1 MKTKKDPI
9 SDFRNAYNNAIL
21 SQNAFIS
28 MNIRKHFKPLNTL
41 VFGACGSGKG
51 RYIVKP
57 NILQMNASY
66 VITDPKGENLDATG
80 EMLRRNGYNVRVFG
94 ITPSILENGR
104 TMKYNP
110 LKYCRDEKS
119 VMSLAQYLLE
129 FWHGENDRLDPFW
142 EDATKMFLC
151 SCISLLVL
159 HPQNDERPYAQIPE
173 IIGKETYPATLFG
186 LLELVRLAKDLK
198 KFGKIFENVREFEVT
213 GEKEDAVPFCLQS
226 YDVFSLSGA
235 KTLQTIVITAEVAL
249 DRFSIKQLR
258 DLTDTDTI
266 DLDSFGKGRDAL
278 FLIIQPSNNTYN
290 FLIAL
295 LFDQL
300 WSHLWDLSD
309 EIHSGKC
316 KKMVLKNG
324 ELVRYFPE
332 EAVEKGIEDKVQAIR
347 NSRIQYV
354 SPNGLPEGQD
364 FAEGIY
370 VAADG
375 KGGKVEEPVKI
386 DNGWY
391 EIIDADNEVVSR
403 RSTREMAE
411 KYLAD
416 LKNADVLAIGDKDS
430 LGHIR
435 FILDEFPNIAEFP
448 GFKGKLSTMRAIDAS
463 ATIIYQSVIQ
473 LNGQYPDDYE
483 VIDANCPIKIY
494 MGGDE
499 LATCEYFA
507 KKIGHRPIPGLNK
520 YSTHSIEFDA
530 RPILSVDEIRK
541 LPYSTEIICCQ
552 NEKPMLD
559 EKFDYQKHKN
569 YRLTRDFAE
578 DCGLRE
584 KDTLRFRL

>member
-9 SDFRNAYNNAIL
+9 KDFRNAHNNAIL

-28 MNIRKHFKPLNTL
+28 MNTRKHFKPLNTL

-51 RYIVKP
+51 RFIVKP

-66 VITDPKGENLDATG
+66 VITDPISENLDATG
-80 EMLRRNGYNVRVFG
+80 EMLRRNGYNVRVFC
-94 ITPSILENGR
+94 TSPSVLEDGR

-119 VMSLAQYLLE
+119 VMFLAGHLLE
-129 FWHGENDRLDPFW
+129 LWHKEDGRLDPFW
-142 EDATKMFLC
+142 EDATKMLLC

-159 HPQNDERPYAQIPE
+159 HPQNDERTYAQIPE

-186 LLELVRLAKDLK
+186 LLELIRLAKDLE

-213 GEKEDAVPFCLQS
+213 DNNEDAVPFCLKS
-226 YDVFSLSGA
+226 YYIFSLGGA
-235 KTLQTIVITAEVAL
+235 RILREIVMAAAVAL

-266 DLDSFGKGRDAL
+266 DLDSFGKGKDAL
-278 FLIIQPSNNTYN
+278 FLIPQYNNTYN
-290 FLIAL
+290 FLVAL
-295 LFDQL
+295 LFEQL
-300 WSHLWDLSD
+300 WSHLWALSD

-332 EAVEKGIEDKVQAIR
+332 KAVEKGIEDKIQAIR
-347 NSRIQYV
+347 NAQIRYV
-354 SPNGLPEGQD
+354 SPNHLPEGED
-364 FAEGIY
+364 FAEGVYIT
-370 VAADG
+370 ADG
-375 KGGKVEEPVKI
+375 KGGKIEEPVKI

-391 EIIDADNEVVSR
+391 EIVDADDEVVTR
-403 RSTREMAE
+403 RSTRGMAE

-416 LKNADVLAIGDKDS
+416 LKNAEVLTIGDKDS
-430 LGHIR
+430 LGHIK
-435 FILDEFPNIAEFP
+435 FMLDEFPNIAEFF
-448 GFKGKLSTMRAIDAS
+448 GFKEKLSTMRAIDAS
-463 ATIIYQSVIQ
+463 ATIIYQSVTQ
-473 LNGQYPDDYE
+473 LKGQYPDDYE
-483 VIDANCPIKIY
+483 VIEANCPIKIY

-499 LATCEYFA
+499 VATCEYFS
-507 KKIGHRPIPGLNK
+507 KQIGHRPLPGFNK
-520 YSTHSIEFDA
+520 YNTHSIEFDA
-530 RPILSVDEIRK
+530 RAILNADEIGR
-541 LPYSTEIICCQ
+541 LPYSKEIICCH
-552 NEKPMLD
+552 NEKPILD

-578 DCGLRE
+578 DCGLKE
-584 KDTLRFRL
+584 EDTLRFHL

>member
-1 MKTKKDPI
+1 MKTKEDPI
-9 SDFRNAYNNAIL
+9 KDFRNAYNNAIL

-28 MNIRKHFKPLNTL
+28 MNTRKHFKPLNTL
-41 VFGACGSGKG
+41 VFGVCGSGKG
-51 RYIVKP
+51 RFIVKP
-57 NILQMNASY
+57 NILQMNANY
-66 VITDPKGENLDATG
+66 VVTDPISENLDATG

-94 ITPSILENGR
+94 TAPSILEDGR

-119 VMSLAQYLLE
+119 VISLAEHLLE
-129 FWHGENDRLDPFW
+129 IWHKEDDRLDPFW
-142 EDATKMFLC
+142 EDATKMLLC

-173 IIGKETYPATLFG
+173 IIGKETYPVTLFG
-186 LLELVRLAKDLK
+186 LLELVRLAEDLK
-198 KFGKIFENVREFEVT
+198 KFGEIFENIREFEVT
-213 GEKEDAVPFCLQS
+213 GKNEDAVPFCLKS
-226 YDVFSLSGA
+226 YDAFSLSGA
-235 KTLQTIVITAEVAL
+235 KTLREIVIAAEVAL

-278 FLIIQPSNNTYN
+278 FLISPYDNKTYN
-290 FLIAL
+290 FLISL
-295 LFDQL
+295 LFEQL

-324 ELVRYFPE
+324 ELIRYFPE

-347 NSRIQYV
+347 NSRIKYV
-354 SPNGLPEGQD
+354 SPKNLPEGQD

-370 VAADG
+370 IATDG
-375 KGGKVEEPVKI
+375 KGGKIEEPVKI

-416 LKNADVLAIGDKDS
+416 LKTAEVLAIGDKDS

-435 FILDEFPNIAEFP
+435 FMLDEFPNIAEFP
-448 GFKGKLSTMRAIDAS
+448 GFKEKLATMRAIDVS
-463 ATIIYQSVIQ
+463 ATVIYQSVTQ
-473 LNGQYPDDYE
+473 LKGQYPDDYE
-483 VIDANCPIKIY
+483 VIDANRPFKIY

-499 LATCEYFA
+499 VATCEYFA
-507 KKIGHRPIPGLNK
+507 KKIGHRQIPGLNK
-520 YSTHSIEFDA
+520 YSPHSIEFDA
-530 RPILSVDEIRK
+530 RPIMDVDEIRT
-541 LPYSTEIICCQ
+541 LPYSKEIICCH
-552 NEKPMLD
+552 NEKPILD

-584 KDTLRFRL
+584 EDTLRFRL